1 MARADERR
9 AVGRAAESPAVAAP
23 GVVCAAASAAE
34 RARVVTG
41 ATKRYPRRCTVAMYC
56 GRWGV
61 SPKVLRI
68 WLILPFNTPSLT
80 TAPAIVLLTAVAL
93 SFVGLGF
100 VMPLRALY
108 AREIGA
114 SSVEVGLMATSLLLA
129 SFAVTPAMGWLSDR
143 AAYRD
148 VLALSLLAYACLLAG
163 RA

>member
-1 MARADERR
+1 MHQHSQEWH
-9 AVGRAAESPAVAAP
+9 
-23 GVVCAAASAAE
+23 
-34 RARVVTG
+34 
-41 ATKRYPRRCTVAMYC
+41 K
-56 GRWGV
+56 
-61 SPKVLRI
+61 
-68 WLILPFNTPSLT
+68 SLYT
-80 TAPAIVLLTAVAL
+80 LPAIVLLIAVAF
-93 SFVGLGF
+93 SYVGLGF

-114 SSVEVGLMATSLLLA
+114 SSVDVGLMAISFLLA